1 MRQLSL
7 LALAGS
13 TALILV
19 LAAFGGAEARAAQ
32 GRSSTQDRLVD
43 LQQEVAS
50 MREDID
56 DLYEPVEEFDLFD
69 QCMFTIGV
77 TQYGE
82 PDGSSGYV
90 YGADGQQR
98 RQALAMDMRGFD
110 CPQYDSLAFIF
121 DLDGTLVETEE
132 LKALSYACAVAEP
145 RLWRGAQARVATRR
159 RASRDPM
166 NAYRERG
173 E

>member
-19 LAAFGGAEARAAQ
+19 LAAFGGAEAQ
-32 GRSSTQDRLVD
+32 GKASTQERLRD

-50 MREDID
+50 LREDVE
-56 DLYEPVEEFDLFD
+56 DLKEPVEEFDLFD

-90 YGADGQQR
+90 YGEDGQQR

-110 CPQYDSLAFIF
+110 PPQYDLLAFPGEEPPQIECNE
-121 DLDGTLVETEE
+121 DAGGQGTDE
-132 LKALSYACAVAEP
+132 
-145 RLWRGAQARVATRR
+145 
-159 RASRDPM
+159 
-166 NAYRERG
+166 
-173 E
+173 

>member
-19 LAAFGGAEARAAQ
+19 LAAFGGAEAQAAQ
-32 GRSSTQDRLVD
+32 GKASTQERLRD

-50 MREDID
+50 LREDVE
-56 DLYEPVEEFDLFD
+56 DLKAPVEEFDLFD

-90 YGADGQQR
+90 YGEGGQQR
-98 RQALAMDMRGFD
+98 RQALAIDMRGFD
-110 CPQYDSLAFIF
+110 PPQYDLLAFPGEEPPQIECNE
-121 DLDGTLVETEE
+121 DAGGQGTDE
-132 LKALSYACAVAEP
+132 
-145 RLWRGAQARVATRR
+145 
-159 RASRDPM
+159 
-166 NAYRERG
+166 
-173 E
+173 

>member
-7 LALAGS
+7 LTVSVTAALLLALA
-13 TALILV
+13 AL
-19 LAAFGGAEARAAQ
+19 GDTEARAAQ
-32 GRSSTQDRLVD
+32 DKPSTQDRLVD

-50 MREDID
+50 LREDVE
-56 DLYEPVEEFDLFD
+56 DLKEPVEEFDLFD

-90 YGADGQQR
+90 YGKSGQER

-110 CPQYDSLAFIF
+110 PPRYDLMAFPGEEPPQIECNEDAGGQ
-121 DLDGTLVETEE
+121 DTDE
-132 LKALSYACAVAEP
+132 
-145 RLWRGAQARVATRR
+145 
-159 RASRDPM
+159 
-166 NAYRERG
+166 
-173 E
+173 